1 VDNPTGWH
9 IETSRS
15 GNPTAFLNGK
25 ALHSRF
31 DPVKE
36 AEKTAASVPG
46 DTAIVVLGGFG
57 LGYVAEALLRSAP
70 DRLLVIAEADGSIPG
85 KAAEIRDISTV
96 LNSPSVTFITGGN
109 PGAVSEFL
117 TGGPAGSRIHLII
130 WRPSRE
136 NNPEW
141 YDGLKTAV
149 ENTSRRRAVNAK
161 TLERFGRLWVRNLA
175 ANARILPRALSLA
188 PWENYFSDYPALI
201 IAGGPSLE
209 DLLPELKE
217 LAERYLIIAVD
228 TALPAVIR
236 AGVQPDIITAVDPQY
251 WNTRHLDRCSEGAG
265 DALIL
270 AESATHPG
278 VFRTLKGRPWLS
290 RTRFPLGTILEDAA
304 GIRGELKAGG
314 SVATAAWDL
323 ARFLGCRTLNIAG
336 LDLGFPGG
344 RTHYSGSLSRERPHY
359 YSCRFSPSETAFF
372 HALRDAG
379 PRYVEAADGSSVLT
393 DMRMDIYAAWF
404 KESVSRLSE
413 RSPSMAGGKGRMIP
427 GISITSLPEM
437 KKMPRCREGL
447 NTLLSTIRQSTMNPS
462 VPAEV
467 NSAVRQ
473 ILKALLRLEN
483 LGAQG
488 VQLAEKAMK
497 AVENGRDTAG
507 ILHSLDEVDQQ
518 LISGEG
524 RNIISF
530 LIQPIILELG
540 SVSDSEHSDPLASS
554 LRLYG
559 EITESAA
566 YHIAYLKKIILS
578 E

>member
-1 VDNPTGWH
+1 METQDGWR
-9 IETSRS
+9 IETARS
-15 GNPTAFLNGK
+15 GKPTAFFKGK

-31 DPVKE
+31 DPEKE

-46 DTAIVVLGGFG
+46 DAAIVVLGGFG

-85 KAAEIRDISTV
+85 KAAEVRDISTV

-109 PGAVSEFL
+109 PEAVSEYL

-141 YDGLKTAV
+141 YDGLRTSV
-149 ENTSRRRAVNAK
+149 EDTSRRRAVNAK

-175 ANARILPRALSLA
+175 ANAQILPRALSLT
-188 PWENYFSDYPALI
+188 PWENHFRDFPALV

-209 DLLPELKE
+209 ALLPDLKD

-236 AGVQPDIITAVDPQY
+236 AGVQPDVITAVDPQY

-265 DALIL
+265 DALVL

-290 RTRFPLGTILEDAA
+290 RTKFPLGTLLEDAA

-323 ARFLGCRTLNIAG
+323 ARFLGCRTLSIAG

-359 YSCRFSPSETAFF
+359 YSGRFSPSETAFF

-379 PRYVEAADGSSVLT
+379 PRYVEAADGTLVLT

-404 KESVSRLSE
+404 EESVSRLSR
-413 RSPSMAGGKGRMIP
+413 RSPALVSGKGRRIP
-427 GISITSLPEM
+427 GMSITSIPEM
-437 KKMPRCREGL
+437 KKMPRCRTDI
-447 NTLLSTIRQSTMNPS
+447 NALLDKIKKSTVDSS

-467 NSAVRQ
+467 NRTVRK
-473 ILKALLRLEN
+473 IIKALIRLEN
-483 LGAQG
+483 LGTQAF
-488 VQLAEKAMK
+488 QLAEKAVE
-497 AVENGRDTAG
+497 AVAKGKDTG
-507 ILHSLDEVDQQ
+507 KILHSLDEIDRQ

-524 RNIISF
+524 RKVISF
-530 LIQPIILELG
+530 LIQPIILELS
-540 SVSDSEHSDPLASS
+540 SVSDSESSDPLASS

-566 YHIAYLKKIILS
+566 YHIAYLKKIILP